1 MRADLPPGPPYPAF
15 IQGIGFWNRPI
26 AFLEKC
32 RSQYGKRFTIR
43 LPFTPYF
50 VMITEPDQ
58 LKQVFTAPPDVL
70 HPGSSTRAPSPG

>member
-1 MRADLPPGPPYPAF
+1 MRADLPPGPSYPAF
-15 IQGIGFWNRPI
+15 VQGIGFWNRPI

-58 LKQVFTAPPDVL
+58 LKQMFTA
-70 HPGSSTRAPSPG
+70 AA